1 MTWTKLLIALF
12 VFGWA
17 LFAWALCAA
26 AKRGDELMADMQR
39 AEDFTRWEA
48 QVRP

>member
-1 MTWTKLLIALF
+1 MLIGGAVLA
-12 VFGWA
+12 VA

-48 QVRP
+48 EVGHE